1 VHSAAALRL
10 GYVRAV
16 GPVDLRR
23 RAPGAK
29 APVLILGFNAGLED
43 LLHPRRQR
51 QGQRQRQR
59 LALRAFVVPTLRQAQ
74 GRLLRKRREGWG
86 TRFVSCGGEV
96 KVPVPRLFKERRDKD
111 GPPGIDPPFAKLI
124 RGGWFAKVF
133 FMSDRVMSESAMSE
147 STEQIRE
154 LLDSVYRVDSGR
166 ILATLIRL
174 LGDFDLAEE
183 AMHEAFAAALS
194 LWPKS
199 GVPGNPRPWLI
210 STARFKAI
218 DTLRRRARFDASQDE
233 FVRYF
238 EAQSISAERS
248 NKNEEHGLEDDYL
261 EDDRLRLIFTCCHP
275 SLAPD
280 ARVALTLRE
289 VCGLTTEEIAKAFL
303 ITPRTL
309 AQRVVRAKAKIRET
323 PIRYE
328 VPTPGELP
336 ERLGA
341 VLQVIYLVFNE
352 GYSAAAGAEVT
363 RAELTG
369 EAIRLGRL
377 LVELHLTELGPEPE
391 VIGLLS
397 LMLLQE
403 SRRAARNSPTGE
415 LILLENQDRAL
426 WNREQIAEGVA
437 LLEKA
442 LQYRQKSRRFGSYT
456 LQAAIAAVHAEAESV
471 ARTDWRQIV
480 ALYDRLLQVQ
490 PSPVVQLNRAVAIAM
505 RDGPEAGLTNIDA
518 VLEHGELANYYLA
531 HSARAD
537 MCRRLGRTAEA
548 RASYEKAL
556 ALTQQEPER
565 QFLQE
570 RIRQLK

>member
-1 VHSAAALRL
+1 
-10 GYVRAV
+10 
-16 GPVDLRR
+16 
-23 RAPGAK
+23 
-29 APVLILGFNAGLED
+29 
-43 LLHPRRQR
+43 
-51 QGQRQRQR
+51 
-59 LALRAFVVPTLRQAQ
+59 
-74 GRLLRKRREGWG
+74 
-86 TRFVSCGGEV
+86 
-96 KVPVPRLFKERRDKD
+96 
-111 GPPGIDPPFAKLI
+111 
-124 RGGWFAKVF
+124 
-133 FMSDRVMSESAMSE
+133 MSER

-154 LLDSVYRVDSGR
+154 LLDSLYRVDSGR

-194 LWPKS
+194 LWPTS
-199 GVPGNPRPWLI
+199 GVPSNPRPWLI

-233 FVRYF
+233 LVRYL
-238 EAQSISAERS
+238 EAQWSSAQWS
-248 NKNEEHGLEDDYL
+248 NEEYSL

-275 SLAPD
+275 SLPPE

-309 AQRVVRAKAKIRET
+309 AQRIVRAKAKIRET
-323 PIRYE
+323 PIPYE
-328 VPTPGELP
+328 VPTPQELP

-341 VLQVIYLVFNE
+341 VLHVIYLVFNE

-377 LVELHLTELGPEPE
+377 LNELSPEPE
-391 VIGLLS
+391 VMGLLS

-403 SRRAARNSPTGE
+403 SRHAARRSSTGE
-415 LILLENQDRAL
+415 LMLLESQDRSL
-426 WNREQIAEGVA
+426 WNRQQIAEGLA

-442 LQYRQKSRRFGSYT
+442 LKSRRFGSYT
-456 LQAAIAAVHAEAESV
+456 LQAAIAAVHAKAESV
-471 ARTDWRQIV
+471 AATDWRQIV
-480 ALYDRLLQVQ
+480 ALYDQLVRIQ
-490 PSPVVQLNRAVAIAM
+490 PTPVVQLNRAVAIAM
-505 RDGPEAGLTNIDA
+505 SDGPEAGLAHIDA
-518 VLEHGELANYYLA
+518 VLEHGGLANYYLA

-537 MCRRLGRTAEA
+537 MCRRLGRTYEA